1 MVKACIFD
9 FDGVLVD
16 SEKYH
21 HRSFEMVADFVGVEF
36 TYEEYAPF
44 KSTGRKQIISYLFEK
59 AGKTMT
65 QEDFDKCSRLRDETY
80 ATVFS
85 ELSSKDV
92 IAGATEFVR
101 LCKSHGLK
109 CAVVSSSKSS
119 EKIAKD
125 FGIFELF
132 DAFID
137 GQSNLPLK
145 PNPDM
150 LLLAAEKLGVK
161 PSDCVVFED
170 SINGILAAK
179 NAKMHCIGYQTHFT
193 DKADK
198 IIDTFVGADL
208 SLLDFCGQACSQ

>member
-1 MVKACIFD
+1 MTKACLFD

-16 SEKYH
+16 TEKYH
-21 HRSFEMVADFVGVEF
+21 HLGYLVIAQAIGAEF

-44 KSTGRKQIISYLFEK
+44 KSTGRGQIIPYLFEK
-59 AGKTMT
+59 AGKKMT
-65 QEDFDKCSRLRDETY
+65 KEDFDKCSRLRDETY
-80 ATVFS
+80 NVGF
-85 ELSSKDV
+85 EKLSANDIMV
-92 IAGATEFVR
+92 GAIEYVQ

-125 FGIFELF
+125 FGIYDMF
-132 DAFID
+132 DVFID

-150 LLLAAEKLGVK
+150 LLLAAKRMGVA
-161 PSDCVVFED
+161 PTDCVVFED

-179 NAKMHCIGYQTHFT
+179 NANMHCVGVQTHFT
-193 DKADK
+193 DKADR

-208 SLLDFCGQACSQ
+208 KLLDF